1 MTQEAIDRS
10 FMAKAIEL
18 ARSGWYTTMPN
29 PRVGCLIVDVN
40 GHIVGKG
47 WHEKAGEPHAEVHA
61 LRMAGIKAKGATAYV
76 TLEPCSYFGRTPP
89 CAEALKAA
97 GVARVVAAIEDD
109 NPAVSGKGM
118 ALLQEAGIE
127 TRSGVLADEARAL
140 NEGFFKRMST
150 GMPLVR
156 AKLAMS
162 LDGRTAMA
170 SGESQWITG
179 PKARSEV
186 QKLRAQ
192 SCAIITGVGSILH
205 DNSSLTV
212 RPDELGLANAEAIC
226 KRQPLRVVLDS
237 TLQTPVDANVISG
250 PGHCLIVTTSQYCSE
265 KKAQLEQ
272 AGAELLV
279 LDNDED
285 ITSGRVNLPALLA
298 ELGSR
303 ECNEVLLETGAQLAG
318 SMMAENL
325 IDELVVFMAP
335 VLMGSA
341 ARPLLNLP
349 LHSMSEKKELVIKD
363 IRAIGNDWKITA
375 RPLS

>member
-1 MTQEAIDRS
+1 MTRNATDRG
-10 FMAKAIEL
+10 FMARAIEL

-29 PRVGCLIVDVN
+29 PRVGCVIVDVN
-40 GHIVGKG
+40 GHIVGEG

-76 TLEPCSYFGRTPP
+76 TLEPCSHFGRTSP

-97 GVARVVAAIEDD
+97 GVARVVAAIQDA
-109 NPAVSGKGM
+109 NPAVSGKGL
-118 ALLQEAGIE
+118 ALLQAAGIE
-127 TRSGVLADEARAL
+127 TLSGVLEEEARAL

-179 PKARSEV
+179 PMARSEV

-192 SCAIITGVGSILH
+192 SCAIVTGAGSILH
-205 DNSSLTV
+205 DNSSLTL
-212 RPDELGLANAEAIC
+212 RPGELGLADAEAIC

-237 TLQTPVDANVISG
+237 TLRTPVDAKVITG
-250 PGHCLIVTTSQYCSE
+250 PGHCLIVTTSQCCPE
-265 KKAQLEQ
+265 KRTLLEQ
-272 AGAELLV
+272 AGAEVLV
-279 LDNDED
+279 LEND
-285 ITSGRVNLPALLA
+285 ITAGKVSLPALLA
-298 ELGSR
+298 ELGRR

-335 VLMGSA
+335 ILMGSE
-341 ARPLLNLP
+341 ARPLLELP
-349 LHSMSEKKELVIKD
+349 LHRMSEKKELVIND

>member
-1 MTQEAIDRS
+1 
-10 FMAKAIEL
+10 MAKAIEL

-29 PRVGCLIVDVN
+29 PRVGCVIIDVN
-40 GHIVGKG
+40 GHIVGEG
-47 WHEKAGEPHAEVHA
+47 WHERAGGPHAEEKA
-61 LRMAGIKAKGATAYV
+61 LRMAGMRAKGATVYV
-76 TLEPCSYFGRTPP
+76 TLEPCNHIGRTPP
-89 CAEALKAA
+89 CTEALKAA
-97 GVARVVAAIEDD
+97 GVARVVAAVEDV
-109 NPAVSGKGM
+109 NPSVSGKGM
-118 ALLQEAGIE
+118 AMLQAAGIE
-127 TRSGVLADEARAL
+127 TLFGVLEDEARAL
-140 NEGFFKRMST
+140 NEGFFKRMSSR
-150 GMPLVR
+150 MPLVR

-179 PKARSEV
+179 PMARSEV

-212 RPDELGLANAEAIC
+212 RPDELGLANAAAIC

-237 TLQTPVDANVISG
+237 TLQTPIDAKVISG
-250 PGHCLIVTTSQYCSE
+250 PGHCLIVTTAQCCPE
-265 KKAQLEQ
+265 KKALLEQ
-272 AGAELLV
+272 AGAEILL
-279 LDNDED
+279 LDNAGQ
-285 ITSGRVNLPALLA
+285 ITAGRVNLPALLA
-298 ELGSR
+298 ELGRR

-335 VLMGSA
+335 VLLGSE

-349 LHSMSEKKELVIKD
+349 LHRMSEKKELVIKD

-375 RPLS
+375 RPAISG